1 MEPENEL
8 DAGSAREGPAS
19 PAVAAPSRLE
29 SMARTCLGH
38 SGSAADSGLAPGAP
52 APPPNFW
59 AAQESLWPSGCA
71 VTSKG
76 QYNMKEVWGE
86 ACEFSAHPMAGTGH
100 SPCPQ

>member
-1 MEPENEL
+1 MEPENKL

-52 APPPNFW
+52 APPPISGQLRNPCGHR
-59 AAQESLWPSGCA
+59 AVLSLARDS
-71 VTSKG
+71 T
-76 QYNMKEVWGE
+76 
-86 ACEFSAHPMAGTGH
+86 T
-100 SPCPQ
+100 